1 MNQLGFCV
9 NKPDFNDTQEFL
21 GEEQMM
27 LGKYKY
33 VCFVN

>member
-1 MNQLGFCV
+1 MNQLGFCM
-9 NKPDFNDTQEFL
+9 NKPNFYDTQEFL

-33 VCFVN
+33 VGFVN